1 MVGNIHLGA
10 RADHNADRHFLGDMA
25 GVMISQEDLTPEQVS
40 CIFTASEEFLP
51 AQLVECSEPPPSMLA
66 LSFLGSSADLSGNDV
81 GGQAGRLGSCEA
93 QAYTIE
99 DWVVWTAAGHDI
111 LEMTGTVEQCRRA
124 CCGEVAND
132 GLINNQPIAGQAGHD
147 KECIAFSR
155 AKDASED
162 DATASCWLKAFTP
175 EVDRSAQN
183 AVYHSYTRRR
193 VALGGEAQVT
203 SSGAQFDTDR
213 DYITVLDFDYETG
226 DGTFTVSF
234 WMTKEECTDSVYEY
248 LYSHMSSTSAATMWS
263 TSSLNIYLG
272 CEEAN
277 GGFSTL
283 AGGQGATSIMRY
295 NIYDVTGKTA
305 MFDYALHEAGDFD
318 AITNVWVHT
327 VFTVTRTALV
337 TYDDGMRVN
346 DIGCN
351 VQTAGDGTTACPYG
365 FYSTG
370 VGPSSSDSGVAL
382 PRPGALSQGGF
393 GEFDFAMDLFLGAS
407 EH

>member
-1 MVGNIHLGA
+1 
-10 RADHNADRHFLGDMA
+10 MA

-51 AQLVECSEPPPSMLA
+51 AQLVECSEPPSSMLA
-66 LSFLGSSADLSGNDV
+66 VSFLGSSADLSGNDV
-81 GGQAGRLGSCEA
+81 
-93 QAYTIE
+93 
-99 DWVVWTAAGHDI
+99 
-111 LEMTGTVEQCRRA
+111 
-124 CCGEVAND
+124 D
-132 GLINNQPIAGQAGHD
+132 G
-147 KECIAFSR
+147 
-155 AKDASED
+155 
-162 DATASCWLKAFTP
+162 
-175 EVDRSAQN
+175 
-183 AVYHSYTRRR
+183 R

-203 SSGAQFDTDR
+203 SSGAQFETYR